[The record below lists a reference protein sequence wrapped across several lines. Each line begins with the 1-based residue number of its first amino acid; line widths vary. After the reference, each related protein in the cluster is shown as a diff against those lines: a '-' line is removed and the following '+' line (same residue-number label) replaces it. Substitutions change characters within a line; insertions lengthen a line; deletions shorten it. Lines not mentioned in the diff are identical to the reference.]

1 MSKEMP
7 MSNDEGV
14 NGARRESPS
23 LVISNSSLFSHSRS
37 RRSRERGSV
46 LIIVMWVAFG
56 LVSIALYFA
65 HSMSFELRAS
75 DNRTASMEAE
85 QAIDGAARYV
95 TYVLRNLGTNGTV
108 PDPLLYQREGVA
120 VGQARFW
127 LIGRENLQQ
136 IS

>member
-1 MSKEMP
+1 MP

-23 LVISNSSLFSHSRS
+23 LVISDSSFFGHSRS
-37 RRSRERGSV
+37 RRSSERGSV

-75 DNRTASMEAE
+75 DNRSASLEAE
-85 QAIDGAARYV
+85 QAIEGAARYV
-95 TYVLRNLGTNGTV
+95 NYVLTTSGTNGTV
-108 PDPLLYQREGVA
+108 PDPLLYQRDGVP

-127 LIGRENLQQ
+127 
-136 IS
+136 